1 MNVNEER
8 IKKLTEAL
16 KNKKIADLTVLPWK
30 HGLTNSLRDTARF
43 CRSHDKNFACIS
55 QINNKDYV
63 TMPFGLYLKL
73 LQSHKIAES
82 LQEEQ

>member
-1 MNVNEER
+1 MNVNDER
-8 IKKLTEAL
+8 IKKLTKAL

-30 HGLTNSLRDTARF
+30 HGVTDSLRHTAQF
-43 CRSHDKNFACIS
+43 CRSQSKDFACIS
-55 QINNKDYV
+55 NINNKEYV
-63 TMPFGLYLKL
+63 TMPFDLYLKL